1 MPTDIVHDDSI
12 NGAIPNYISDGIV
25 DTILPNNVLKVRITG
40 IDNNDS
46 DEKLVS
52 CIPLIPLYFKAVPT
66 KGQRVLILH
75 KNSNSKS
82 ERYWVGPLYSRID
95 KIDDEDGNSAK
106 SILAGGPT
114 NVGVND
120 IPKGLYSNE
129 KEIALQGRGSG
140 DLIFKEEETVLRINK
155 FAGSG
160 KNRNELN
167 KENIGYLQMR
177 NPVEFLS
184 SEVEEVVV
192 EKISIPPE
200 YSINVNITPLK
211 SNGSIVSETDENVEE
226 FQVSIQKVN
235 KENVPTLNL
244 SGVYSTLIGAVT
256 YVKEQISIITNG
268 SEKWLLTTE
277 SNTIQKEYV
286 SNFNYSDIKEVKK
299 TIKSKPLTSVKKTKD
314 SIINVVADRI
324 NLISHDGSHVYDLI
338 NNGELI
344 DNNTQKKIQQKA
356 QSIVYGEKLVEF
368 LQLVKNY
375 ALNHIHNYHAQPSSP
390 EDSKI
395 NLQDFDLESILNKN
409 IKTH

>member
-1 MPTDIVHDDSI
+1 
-12 NGAIPNYISDGIV
+12 
-25 DTILPNNVLKVRITG
+25 
-40 IDNNDS
+40 
-46 DEKLVS
+46 
-52 CIPLIPLYFKAVPT
+52 
-66 KGQRVLILH
+66 
-75 KNSNSKS
+75 
-82 ERYWVGPLYSRID
+82 
-95 KIDDEDGNSAK
+95 
-106 SILAGGPT
+106 
-114 NVGVND
+114 
-120 IPKGLYSNE
+120 
-129 KEIALQGRGSG
+129 
-140 DLIFKEEETVLRINK
+140 
-155 FAGSG
+155 
-160 KNRNELN
+160 
-167 KENIGYLQMR
+167 
-177 NPVEFLS
+177 
-184 SEVEEVVV
+184 

-211 SNGSIVSETDENVEE
+211 SNGSIVLETDENVEE

-244 SGVYSTLIGAVT
+244 SGVYNTLIGAVT

-324 NLISHDGSHVYDLI
+324 NLISHDGSHTYDLI
-338 NNGELI
+338 NSGELI
-344 DNNTQKKIQQKA
+344 DNDTQKKIQQKA

-390 EDSKI
+390 EDS
-395 NLQDFDLESILNKN
+395 
-409 IKTH
+409 